1 MFYFKKHFIYGYMVS
16 DIWQTTTQIAEH
28 YFYMYHPTNRMAF
41 VTSVVE
47 HLQEQEIA
55 QWVPRPNLYIC

>member
-1 MFYFKKHFIYGYMVS
+1 MFYFIKHFICGYMVL
-16 DIWQTTTQIAEH
+16 DIWQTTTQIAEND
-28 YFYMYHPTNRMAF
+28 FYMYHSTNRMAF